1 MRVILSSSFEA
12 LADRLAED
20 LRDPLPPLATETVIV
35 QSRAMEKR
43 VAQELARRLGVCA
56 GVRFP
61 FPIAFAYS
69 LFGQAARVS
78 DRHVFS
84 RQSMALRVLAALP
97 GLIPDPDFAAVRAY
111 LDSDGSELRPM
122 QLAEKIASL
131 FDSYL
136 IYRPEVI
143 LAWDKGLDNQFATA
157 GALGESHEPWQARL
171 WRTISEGR
179 TLEHRAALKEAL
191 HATLNDPERSLRLP
205 KRVAVFC
212 VPSLPRFYIDV
223 FADLARRVEVTF
235 YQLAPGL
242 PGGALPNGRAAFPD
256 ARCALL
262 DSMGQLGI
270 EHLENLRDTDAELVL
285 LDGPGASAAE
295 PDTLLAKLQAH
306 IRADRPLGQT
316 KRIIAAEDD
325 SLRVHSCHGPMREV
339 EVLHD
344 CLLDFLNR
352 DASLT
357 PADILV
363 LAPDM
368 GSYAPYVEAVFG
380 CATEDGPRIPFH
392 LTERPASEGPLATV
406 LTALLS
412 MDRSR
417 FEASRV
423 LSILENPAVAARFDL
438 AAGDMDSIR
447 AWVREAGVRWGL
459 DAQHRKRLD
468 LPDFRENTWTFGLA
482 RLLLGYAMPGNG
494 RPGPD
499 GILPCD
505 LVEGSDARVLGCL
518 LDFLSKLARLAEE
531 LPTPRTLRQWRDWL
545 LELLDTFMAETDESS
560 DELEDLREAVLE
572 LGRDAEAAEF
582 DGQLRIDAL
591 RQCLRSRLRD
601 FGGQR
606 IGLRGGVVFGSLAAW
621 RNVPARVICL
631 LGMNDASF
639 PRRDSWMG
647 FDLIA
652 ADGKPATGRS
662 PRAEDR
668 QLFLEAL
675 CAARDRLHISY
686 VGQSMRDSRHA
697 PPSVLVSE
705 LLDAVTDGFDID
717 GGRLL
722 DRIVINHRLQA
733 FHLDYFKGSGTL
745 FSYSRENLD
754 GLRGRL
760 GQQPARPFFPRPL
773 PIPEGEWQSIRSEQL
788 LSFLRHP
795 VRFLLRERLSLSF
808 FEQEEETMDVEQLS
822 GFDGLEKYAFMEQ
835 ASRLLREGGSLPV
848 LETALRAEGRLPPGT
863 MGSVVFGEVSGE
875 ADGFA
880 ARLNEVIGDQA
891 RQEPLESAI
900 EVGGRTIQARL
911 DGLWPCGLVRWRP
924 ATLKGKDLLTTWAE
938 HLLLNVL
945 SPSGVSRET
954 HVLGTDEKCT
964 FPPVDNPLMHLGQL
978 IDSFNVGLTTSLP
991 FFPKASW
998 AYAHKLIKEKKD
1010 EGTAM
1015 KAAMEVW
1022 KGNEFSPVPGE
1033 STDASLRL
1041 CFPGGPGASPGFGD
1055 LACKTFAPVLE
1066 HKGKK

>member
-1 MRVILSSSFEA
+1 MSARVILSSSFEA

-43 VAQELARRLGVCA
+43 VAQELAKRLGVCA

-78 DRHVFS
+78 DLHVFS
-84 RQSMALRVLAALP
+84 RQSMALRIFAALP
-97 GLIPDPDFAAVRAY
+97 GLIPDTDFAAVRAY
-111 LDSDGSELRPM
+111 LDSDGSELRLM
-122 QLAEKIASL
+122 QLAEKIAYL

-143 LAWDKGLDNQFATA
+143 LAWDKGLDNKFGKPGAT
-157 GALGESHEPWQARL
+157 HEPWQARL
-171 WRTISEGR
+171 WRTISESR

-191 HATLNDPERSLRLP
+191 HAALNDPERVLRLP

-223 FADLARRVEVTF
+223 FADLSRRVEVIF

-242 PGGALPNGRAAFPD
+242 PGGAIPKGKTIFPA

-262 DSMGQLGI
+262 DSMGQLGT
-270 EHLENLRDTDAELVL
+270 EHLENLRDTNAELVL
-285 LDGPGASAAE
+285 LDGPGASAA
-295 PDTLLAKLQAH
+295 DSSTLLAMLQADIH
-306 IRADRPLGQT
+306 ADRPLGQT
-316 KRIIAAEDD
+316 KRPVTADDD

-380 CATEDGPRIPFH
+380 CAPEDGPRIPFH
-392 LTERPASEGPLATV
+392 LTERPASEGPQASV
-406 LTALLS
+406 LTALLY

-423 LSILENPAVAARFDL
+423 LSILENPAVAARFGL
-438 AAGDMDSIR
+438 TAGDMDSVR

-459 DAQHRKRLD
+459 DAEHRKRLD
-468 LPDFRENTWTFGLA
+468 LPDFKENTWTFGLA
-482 RLLLGYAMPGNG
+482 RLLLGYAMPGDG

-505 LVEGSDARVLGCL
+505 LVEGSDASVLGCL

-531 LPTPRTLRQWRDWL
+531 LPTARTLRQWRDWL
-545 LELLDTFMAETDESS
+545 LELLDTFMAETDESA

-572 LGRDAEAAEF
+572 IGRDAEAAEF
-582 DGQLRIDAL
+582 DGQLGIEAL
-591 RQCLRSRLRD
+591 RQCLRSRLKD

-606 IGLRGGVVFGSLAAW
+606 IGLRGGVVFGSLATW
-621 RNVPARVICL
+621 RNVPARVLCM
-631 LGMNDASF
+631 LGMNDANF
-639 PRRDSWMG
+639 PRRESWMG

-705 LLDAVTDGFDID
+705 LLDAVTDGFESAD

-733 FHLDYFKGSGTL
+733 FHPNYFKGSGPL

-760 GQQPARPFFPRPL
+760 RQEKAKPFFPRPL

-822 GFDGLEKYAFMEQ
+822 GFDWLEKYTITEQ
-835 ASRLLREGGSLPV
+835 AGRLILDGGSLAD
-848 LETALRAEGRLPPGT
+848 LEKSLRAEGRLPPGA
-863 MGSVVFGEVSGE
+863 MGSVVLGEISEE
-875 ADGFA
+875 AREFATRLKATLDGQK
-880 ARLNEVIGDQA
+880 RLP
-891 RQEPLESAI
+891 PLEASLDL
-900 EVGGRTIQARL
+900 GGRMLLARV
-911 DGLWPCGLVRWRP
+911 DGLWSCGLVRERP
-924 ATLKGKDLLTTWAE
+924 SKLKGPLLLTTWAE
-938 HLLLNVL
+938 HLLLNAL
-945 SPSGVSRET
+945 KPDGCPRET
-954 HVLGTDEKCT
+954 LIVAKNGNWKLK
-964 FPPVDNPLMHLGQL
+964 PVDKPLRHLERL
-978 IDSFNVGLTTSLP
+978 AELFMEGLTRPLP
-991 FFPKASW
+991 LLPRASW
-998 AYAHKLIKEKKD
+998 QYASAIRDRGKD
-1010 EGTAM
+1010 ADTAM
-1015 KAAMEVW
+1015 EAAMAEW
-1022 KGNEFSPVPGE
+1022 EGNEHRDIEGE
-1033 STDASLRL
+1033 SAEAYLRL
-1041 CFPGGPGASPGFGD
+1041 CFPDGPSALPDFCE
-1055 LACKTFAPVLE
+1055 LADEIFAPIFDHRE
-1066 HKGKK
+1066 EA